1 MKNKL
6 KDSITIKILFAMCIC
21 IVSFTLV
28 SSLVIS
34 ALLGSRLS
42 ERARQTN
49 EQYLITIRNQL
60 NGYIGELNTP
70 GSPVRKQPEYHTGAR
85 LPYSE

>member
-1 MKNKL
+1 
-6 KDSITIKILFAMCIC
+6 MCIC

-42 ERARQTN
+42 
-49 EQYLITIRNQL
+49 
-60 NGYIGELNTP
+60 
-70 GSPVRKQPEYHTGAR
+70 GAGKAD
-85 LPYSE
+85 E